1 MLLLALLRRGEH
13 VLEAVLEPAHGPRHA
28 PRDERDQDVLR
39 IDDELGAEAPADVG
53 RDHAHLVRRQVE
65 EIRDELADLVRHLG
79 GRPHRELAERGI
91 PVRHEPARLHGLAP
105 AASDAKRER
114 GDARRRAKRGLDV
127 PAGQGDPSGHVVGD
141 VVVDGGR
148 SGRERLGGGERL
160 VLDLDQLARVL
171 GGVAAVR
178 HHGGHRL
185 ADEPRAVAGEQG
197 EVAAAKLGVRRHHG
211 ERAGRGAEIV
221 ERDHVDDS
229 RMLAGARGVH
239 AKDARMR
246 VRAAQEHDV
255 QHAGQG
261 DVAHVAPAPGEQPRV
276 FLAQIP
282 VADELHAGS
291 PAPRRTAAASS
302 AASTMFW

>member
-1 MLLLALLRRGEH
+1 MRSASEATRG
-13 VLEAVLEPAHGPRHA
+13 A
-28 PRDERDQDVLR
+28 
-39 IDDELGAEAPADVG
+39 
-53 RDHAHLVRRQVE
+53 
-65 EIRDELADLVRHLG
+65 
-79 GRPHRELAERGI
+79 
-91 PVRHEPARLHGLAP
+91 ARS
-105 AASDAKRER
+105 AASTS
-114 GDARRRAKRGLDV
+114 
-127 PAGQGDPSGHVVGD
+127 PAGQRDPAGHVVGD

-148 SGRERLGGGERL
+148 PGRERLGGGERL

-171 GGVAAVR
+171 GGIAAVR

-211 ERAGRGAEIV
+211 ERTRRGAEIA
-221 ERDHVDDS
+221 ERDHVRDS
-229 RMLAGARGVH
+229 GMRAGARGVH
-239 AKDARMR
+239 AMDARMG

-276 FLAQIP
+276 FLAQMP
-282 VADELHAGS
+282 VPDELHAGS